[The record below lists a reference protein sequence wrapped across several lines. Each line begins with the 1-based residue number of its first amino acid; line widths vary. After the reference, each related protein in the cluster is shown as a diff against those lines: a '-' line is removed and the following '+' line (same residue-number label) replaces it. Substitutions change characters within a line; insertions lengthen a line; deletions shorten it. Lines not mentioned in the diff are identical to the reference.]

1 VQKERAKAE
10 VPLNHKIKF
19 KNKNLC
25 ALIKLV
31 ITKLWDARP
40 QLTLIKYLSTKLSL
54 SVLLSILNKVSSFIL
69 I

>member
-1 VQKERAKAE
+1 VQKEKAKAE

-19 KNKNLC
+19 KNKNLW